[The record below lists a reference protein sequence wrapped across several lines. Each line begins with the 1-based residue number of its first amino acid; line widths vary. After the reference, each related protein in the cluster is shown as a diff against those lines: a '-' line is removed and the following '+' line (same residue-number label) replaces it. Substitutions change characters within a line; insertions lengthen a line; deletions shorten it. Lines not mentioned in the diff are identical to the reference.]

1 MNEKTTHKP
10 KTAYLKSIS
19 HETSLSEY
27 QLQALCRENSIQVN
41 HGAAG
46 DFISA
51 ADRRALLQ
59 IIGPVKRPYKYKPSR
74 AVKDPQQ
81 KTLELTNQIAR
92 LRQGLH
98 HRDRDDALTAISR
111 CTKLLDN
118 LEKQRNLTSLDL
130 GSVKALREQ
139 LSSLHA
145 AALTLPTKNVVPQ
158 SKRPNI
164 LGGLP
169 SLGKNKR

>member
-1 MNEKTTHKP
+1 MNEETTHKR
-10 KTAYLKSIS
+10 KNAYLKSIS
-19 HETSLSEY
+19 QETLLSEY
-27 QLQALCRENSIQVN
+27 QLQALCRENSIQVCQ
-41 HGAAG
+41 GAAG

-51 ADRRALLQ
+51 ANRRVLLQ

-81 KTLELTNQIAR
+81 KALELTNHIAR

-98 HRDRDDALTAISR
+98 HRDRNDALTAISR
-111 CTKLLDN
+111 CAKLLDT
-118 LEKQRNLTSLDL
+118 LEKQRNLTGLDL
-130 GSVKALREQ
+130 ESVKMLREQ

-145 AALTLPTKNVVPQ
+145 AALTLPTKNVVPN
-158 SKRPNI
+158 SKRPNM